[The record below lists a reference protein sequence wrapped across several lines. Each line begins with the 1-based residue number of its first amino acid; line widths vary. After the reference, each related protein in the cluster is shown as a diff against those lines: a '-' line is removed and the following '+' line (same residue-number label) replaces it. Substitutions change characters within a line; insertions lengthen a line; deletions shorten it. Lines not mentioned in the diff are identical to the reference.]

1 MNCLIDRKKAGRL
14 FITDGAA
21 WPKARLAISVLT
33 GNCFK
38 KCLSDDR
45 DTFGINSTTADFRYA
60 GYLVSRTLYA
70 NVATFVFY
78 PINDWEPV
86 EAVRESV

>member
-1 MNCLIDRKKAGRL
+1 MDRKKAGRL
-14 FITDGAA
+14 FRTDGAA

-45 DTFGINSTTADFRYA
+45 DVPFGINSTTADFRYA
-60 GYLVSRTLYA
+60 GYPVSRTLYA
-70 NVATFVFY
+70 NVATLY
-78 PINDWEPV
+78 SIQ
-86 EAVRESV
+86 

>member
-1 MNCLIDRKKAGRL
+1 M
-14 FITDGAA
+14 DGAA

-45 DTFGINSTTADFRYA
+45 DILFGINSTTADFRYA
-60 GYLVSRTLYA
+60 GYPVSRTLG
-70 NVATFVFY
+70 
-78 PINDWEPV
+78 
-86 EAVRESV
+86 AVHKVCHALGGGGSEKV